1 MSWKAIRLTF
11 SAIGCVIVLG
21 CSSGPATISIPIVD
35 SSAAASA
42 AIELADKNSDQKISK
57 EEAIA
62 TPSLLAAFDKYDGN
76 KDGNIDSLE
85 IESRIASWTERGAK
99 VIPVALGVKL
109 DGQPLADA
117 KVVLEPEPFTG
128 GVLAPAEGMTSSGGV
143 CGPTVSREL
152 LTKEVPVGV
161 FYGLYRV
168 KVTHPSKTIPA
179 KYNEN
184 TELGMEVA
192 ADYDFYSRK
201 TLELSSK

>member
-1 MSWKAIRLTF
+1 
-11 SAIGCVIVLG
+11 
-21 CSSGPATISIPIVD
+21 
-35 SSAAASA
+35 
-42 AIELADKNSDQKISK
+42 
-57 EEAIA
+57 
-62 TPSLLAAFDKYDGN
+62 
-76 KDGNIDSLE
+76 
-85 IESRIASWTERGAK
+85 
-99 VIPVALGVKL
+99 VALGVKL